1 MPVQIEMQG
10 RFVWM
15 VRQPPSE
22 GRRFVA
28 VCEPLNLSMEGDS
41 LDELFSLI
49 NEAVALLM
57 IDLIADQIPSVPRKA
72 ARRQATAT
80 LATLMGA
87 LVMARIAGNGE
98 FSDEIMAAGREAAL
112 GRAPR
117 AKPAPRLARAKP
129 S

>member
-1 MPVQIEMQG
+1 
-10 RFVWM
+10 
-15 VRQPPSE
+15 
-22 GRRFVA
+22 
-28 VCEPLNLSMEGDS
+28 
-41 LDELFSLI
+41 
-49 NEAVALLM
+49 M

-112 GRAPR
+112 GRAAR